1 MLITRQ
7 SDKLDAGFLCT
18 LFRREVHTWRNTM
31 KKKVVS
37 KKKSVKKKAVA
48 KRKVVAKKR
57 VAKKKVARKRQER
70 TWLVARKK
78 MTREKIKVFVCDQLR
93 DSSRGLRNL
102 CDEIN
107 GMPDRSTIHD
117 WLSKDSE
124 FSDLYA
130 RARVEQAEFM
140 AEEILEIAD
149 DGRNDFMEDDDG
161 FRIMGE
167 NIQRS
172 KVRIDARKWLMG
184 KLKPRKY
191 GDRLDVNVTEDKLEG
206 KTLVE
211 LKAMAAE
218 YATREV

>member
-1 MLITRQ
+1 
-7 SDKLDAGFLCT
+7 
-18 LFRREVHTWRNTM
+18 M

-37 KKKSVKKKAVA
+37 KKPVKKKAVA
-48 KRKVVAKKR
+48 KRKVVAKKC
-57 VAKKKVARKRQER
+57 VAKKKVARRIPER

-78 MTREKIKVFVCDQLR
+78 MTREKIKVFVCNQLR
-93 DSSRGLRNL
+93 DSSKGLRNL
-102 CDEIN
+102 CDEIK
-107 GMPDRSTIHD
+107 GLPDRSTIHD

-124 FSDLYA
+124 FADLYA
-130 RARVEQAEFM
+130 RAREDQAEYM

-149 DGRNDFMEDDDG
+149 DGKNDYMENDDSATG
-161 FRIMGE
+161 FRVMGE

-206 KTLVE
+206 KSLIE

-218 YATREV
+218 YATRKV